1 MESDNKTT
9 YTLNVWAEDLADA
22 IGMSMTNGTYS
33 WLSNTTEPI
42 RTNINQ
48 SLYGI
53 SKSKNMSID
62 VMIGNDHVFIF
73 GNLSKENK
81 IVSASRILTEVDG
94 SLNLQGGVETLKV
107 TIGI

>member
-22 IGMSMTNGTYS
+22 IGMSMTDGTYS
-33 WLSNTTEPI
+33 WLSNTTDTI
-42 RTNINQ
+42 RMDLNQ

-62 VMIGNDHVFIF
+62 IMIGDDHVFIF
-73 GNLSKENK
+73 GNLSHESK
-81 IVSASRILTEVDG
+81 IASASRLLAEVNDT
-94 SLNLQGGVETLKV
+94 LDLQGDGETLKV